1 MKVMITENIDVKNGI
16 CNGTTGYITE
26 IIKNENEKYVI
37 NVLTNDNKKINITT
51 LILLSDDIK
60 INNQTYSIRNEFM
73 PIKQC
78 NAITIHKSQGQ
89 TYNEKVI
96 LDCNKIFENS
106 MFYTA
111 ISRISDPKN
120 MKIINFK
127 EEYIKCD
134 MTAFNYETK
143 GEYTSYFEKM
153 LIANDEDKLNSL
165 KVKSDVNML
174 EKTQLYMIL
183 NVQQK
188 RIWGMFHI
196 LIT

>member
-1 MKVMITENIDVKNGI
+1 MITENIDVKNGI

-127 EEYIKCD
+127 EDYIKCD

-143 GEYTSYFEKM
+143 GEYISYFERM
-153 LIANDEDKLNSL
+153 LIANDEYKLNSL
-165 KVKSDVNML
+165 KVKSDKNLL
-174 EKTQLYMIL
+174 ETNTIIYDFECATKP
-183 NVQQK
+183 NN
-188 RIWGMFHI
+188 
-196 LIT
+196 

>member
-1 MKVMITENIDVKNGI
+1 MITEDIDGKNGI
-16 CNGTTGYITE
+16 CNGSTGYITE
-26 IIKNENEKYVI
+26 IKKQKRKETYII
-37 NVLTNDNKKINITT
+37 SVLTKDNKKIDITT

-60 INNQTYSIRNEFM
+60 INNQTCSIRNEVM

-111 ISRISDPKN
+111 ISRISGPHN

-127 EEYIKCD
+127 DEYIKCD

-143 GEYTSYFEKM
+143 GEYMTYFEKC
-153 LIANDEDKLNSL
+153 E
-165 KVKSDVNML
+165 
-174 EKTQLYMIL
+174 
-183 NVQQK
+183 
-188 RIWGMFHI
+188 
-196 LIT
+196 

>member
-1 MKVMITENIDVKNGI
+1 
-16 CNGTTGYITE
+16 
-26 IIKNENEKYVI
+26 
-37 NVLTNDNKKINITT
+37 
-51 LILLSDDIK
+51 
-60 INNQTYSIRNEFM
+60 M
-73 PIKQC
+73 PIKQR
-78 NAITIHKSQGQ
+78 NASTIHKSQGV
-89 TYNEKVI
+89 TFNEKVI
-96 LDCNKIFENS
+96 LNCHKIFEKS

-111 ISRISDPKN
+111 LSKISKPEN

-143 GEYTSYFEKM
+143 GEYMSYCEKI

-165 KVKSDVNML
+165 KVKSNVNML

-188 RIWGMFHI
+188 ILDMFHI
-196 LIT
+196 LTI

>member
-1 MKVMITENIDVKNGI
+1 
-16 CNGTTGYITE
+16 
-26 IIKNENEKYVI
+26 
-37 NVLTNDNKKINITT
+37 
-51 LILLSDDIK
+51 
-60 INNQTYSIRNEFM
+60 M

-78 NAITIHKSQGQ
+78 NAITIHKAQG
-89 TYNEKVI
+89 TIFSEKVI
-96 LDCNKIFENS
+96 LNCHKIFEKS

-111 ISRISDPKN
+111 LSRISKPEN

-127 EEYIKCD
+127 EEYIKCG

-143 GEYTSYFEKM
+143 GEYMSYFEKM

-165 KVKSDVNML
+165 KVKAKTNVNML

-188 RIWGMFHI
+188 EYGTCSIY
-196 LIT
+196 

>member
-1 MKVMITENIDVKNGI
+1 M
-16 CNGTTGYITE
+16 
-26 IIKNENEKYVI
+26 
-37 NVLTNDNKKINITT
+37 
-51 LILLSDDIK
+51 S
-60 INNQTYSIRNEFM
+60 
-73 PIKQC
+73 IKQY
-78 NAITIHKSQGQ
+78 NAITIHKAQGA
-89 TYNEKVI
+89 TFNEKVI
-96 LDCNKIFENS
+96 LKCHKIFEKS

-111 ISRISDPKN
+111 LSGISKPEN

-143 GEYTSYFEKM
+143 GEYISYFEKM

-188 RIWGMFHI
+188 RIWDMFHI
-196 LIT
+196 LII

>member
-1 MKVMITENIDVKNGI
+1 
-16 CNGTTGYITE
+16 
-26 IIKNENEKYVI
+26 
-37 NVLTNDNKKINITT
+37 
-51 LILLSDDIK
+51 
-60 INNQTYSIRNEFM
+60 M

-143 GEYTSYFEKM
+143 GEYISYFERM

-165 KVKSDVNML
+165 KVK
-174 EKTQLYMIL
+174 
-183 NVQQK
+183 
-188 RIWGMFHI
+188 
-196 LIT
+196 